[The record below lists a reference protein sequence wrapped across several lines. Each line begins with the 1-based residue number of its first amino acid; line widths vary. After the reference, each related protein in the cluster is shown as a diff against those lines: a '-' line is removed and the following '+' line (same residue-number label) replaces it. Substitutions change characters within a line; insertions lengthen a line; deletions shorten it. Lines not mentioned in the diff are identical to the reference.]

1 LKRPKKRWSIDN
13 WPIATKLIV
22 VYSLLISGT
31 LSTVG
36 IASYYYYSRSM
47 ESQIKEYIPQL
58 LSQTSRHLDTYQGE
72 LLHVTRTASAKR
84 NINAIRHALRQA
96 ESDEKPGPLSLRNAI
111 LLNDAIRQLDIEQ
124 RQYVKGV
131 TLYTRDSGA
140 FYYHIGDGGVWL
152 DHRNYKKES
161 WYPEVDERNPVP
173 IIFGTEAL
181 KDSPGSPVVF
191 KIIQPIRSQDSHNV
205 VGFLEVDGS
214 LQLINTMLLDVNFG
228 PNTSLFVLDHHDRLM
243 YAKGDRSVGAGEV
256 WKGDFGLNGGDWS
269 QSESSRFVLIDG
281 VRHLVSYTKSD
292 QTSWKVI
299 AVIPAEYLT
308 KGVSK
313 VKWWTI
319 AGIAAGTTVAVIAAI
334 LLAYSMT
341 RRLRLLVASLRDLE
355 KNDFQMAIPQ
365 MRTDEVG
372 RVWGAISRMAGRIHV
387 LINEVYQSKILKQE
401 AEIRSLQSQI
411 NPHFLNNSLETL
423 RYLVKSGRAESAEQ
437 GLIALADLFRYHA
450 VREHEI
456 VSLAVEMAF
465 MKNYLHMQKLR
476 FGDQLQIEY
485 DVDDAALSA
494 YLPGLLFQPLV
505 ENAIIHGSNPFG
517 TIVVTIR
524 IKAKGEQLIISV
536 IDEGSGIPQAKLN
549 EIWNDLEAE
558 STQSRSVGLLNV
570 YRRIRLIYK
579 EEGEMYI
586 QSELHNGTII
596 TLKIPLKFDYGE
608 GLAR

>member
-1 LKRPKKRWSIDN
+1 LTRPKKRWTIDN

-31 LSTVG
+31 ISAVG
-36 IASYYYYSRSM
+36 IVSYYYYSLSM

-72 LLHVTRTASAKR
+72 LLYVTRTALAKP
-84 NINAIRHALRQA
+84 NISAIRRAIGQA
-96 ESDEKPGPLSLRNAI
+96 ETHGESRPVSLKTSI
-111 LLNDAIRQLDIEQ
+111 LLNDAIRQLNIEQ
-124 RQYVKGV
+124 RQYVRGV

-140 FYYHIGDGGVWL
+140 FYYQIGEGGVWL
-152 DHRNYKKES
+152 DQRNYRKES
-161 WYPEVDERNPVP
+161 WYPELDESNPVP
-173 IIFGTEAL
+173 VIFGTEAL
-181 KDSPGSPVVF
+181 KDSPGSPAVF
-191 KIIQPIRSQDSHNV
+191 KIIQPIRSQDGQNV
-205 VGFLEVDGS
+205 GGYLEVDGS
-214 LQLINTMLLDVNFG
+214 LQLINAMLLDVNFG
-228 PNTSLFVLDHHDRLM
+228 PDTRLFVLDHHDRLM
-243 YAKGDRSVGAGEV
+243 YAKGDRSVGPGEE
-256 WKGDFGLNGGDWS
+256 WKGDFGLSGDDWS
-269 QSESSRFVLIDG
+269 RSDGSRFVSIDG

-308 KGVSK
+308 KGVSQ

-319 AGIAAGTTVAVIAAI
+319 AGIAAGTIVAVIAAV

-341 RRLRLLVASLRDLE
+341 RRLRLLVVGLRDLE
-355 KNDFQMAIPQ
+355 KNDFQMPIPP

-450 VREHEI
+450 VREHEM

-494 YLPGLLFQPLV
+494 YLPGLLFQPIV
-505 ENAIIHGSNPFG
+505 ENAIIHGSSPFG
-517 TIVVTIR
+517 TIAVTIR
-524 IKAKGEQLIISV
+524 IKAKEGQLIISV
-536 IDEGSGIPQAKLN
+536 IDEGSGIPAKKLN
-549 EIWNDLEAE
+549 EIWSDLEAE
-558 STQSRSVGLLNV
+558 SGQSGSVGLLNV
-570 YRRIRLIYK
+570 YRRLRLIYK

-586 QSELHNGTII
+586 RSEPHNGTIV
-596 TLKIPLKFDYGE
+596 TLKIPLKFDHRE